1 MVPVECYFALSALL
15 FFIGVY
21 GFVTRR
27 NLIAMLISVEL
38 VLNAV
43 DINFAAVNRL
53 LYPNGMEGMFM
64 TLFVIGVAGIY
75 FLLDYTFLGAAQ
87 ISVYAGGVTMIYV
100 FAIQLVSKR
109 TLQGLEERVK
119 SSKMIGGGLA
129 ALAGLVVVTLI
140 LLKTGFYTIAPANVE
155 VPMKEIGT
163 ALVGAGKYQYV
174 LAFEFI
180 SLFLLACIIGG
191 LVVARKEKKED

>member
-1 MVPVECYFALSALL
+1 MANTIMFIILAVFILGSALL
-15 FFIGVY
+15 C
-21 GFVTRR
+21 VTTTRIMR
-27 NLIAMLISVEL
+27 
-38 VLNAV
+38 
-43 DINFAAVNRL
+43 AAT
-53 LYPNGMEGMFM
+53 FM
-64 TLFVIGVAGIY
+64 LFVLFGVAGIY

-119 SSKMIGGGLA
+119 SGGGLA

-140 LLKTGFYTIAPANVE
+140 LLKTGFYTLNPSNVE

-191 LVVARKEKKED
+191 LVVARKEKKEE